1 MGYCRVHGGAA
12 CQRLRRREAHQ
23 KSNQREQA
31 VAGRE
36 TEDVDGEV
44 EDEKVAPARRKIKAC
59 CSRKIEWFFFG
70 GKVVQLSVT

>member
-1 MGYCRVHGGAA
+1 MLWSG
-12 CQRLRRREAHQ
+12 LE
-23 KSNQREQA
+23 

-44 EDEKVAPARRKIKAC
+44 EDEKVALVRRKAKAC